1 MLAATG
7 WPRRVSGRKSRR
19 TLLIV
24 LAGSAFPIGLWA
36 YFSPRSWYEHFPGFG
51 MTWLPQLG
59 AYNEHFCS
67 DVGATYLA
75 LTALTVMAA
84 IYVDSSGAV
93 KLTAVAWLT
102 FNSLHLAYHLRTL
115 HMYDTRDAVLMT
127 TTLSIVALI
136 SAALLI
142 PGQADE

>member
-1 MLAATG
+1 
-7 WPRRVSGRKSRR
+7 
-19 TLLIV
+19 
-24 LAGSAFPIGLWA
+24 
-36 YFSPRSWYEHFPGFG
+36 